1 MVVFERA
8 FIFKI
13 RVLHT
18 DFGDEYASV
27 GLFYERTHA
36 TERGAWYFGVDDP
49 LASLGGGVNAQHGI
63 AVGIGKETKRHHVHL
78 TKDKLLVTTHHIKN
92 TDTLGKT
99 SVHRLYL
106 SDEEV
111 ATEEELTKSVTLTQ
125 RKRAN
130 LILSILETANAE
142 NVECPNEAQ
151 GPYIS
156 TDAEQTGAQQQT
168 MDSQART
175 DTSQTNALST
185 AMSSASVRDLPRR
198 PHVMDDEIRA

>member
-13 RVLHT
+13 R
-18 DFGDEYASV
+18 
-27 GLFYERTHA
+27 
-36 TERGAWYFGVDDP
+36 
-49 LASLGGGVNAQHGI
+49 
-63 AVGIGKETKRHHVHL
+63 
-78 TKDKLLVTTHHIKN
+78 
-92 TDTLGKT
+92 
-99 SVHRLYL
+99 
-106 SDEEV
+106 
-111 ATEEELTKSVTLTQ
+111 
-125 RKRAN
+125 
-130 LILSILETANAE
+130 TANAE

-175 DTSQTNALST
+175 DTSHTNAWST
-185 AMSSASVRDLPRR
+185 SVRDLPRR